1 VTYLKSIRRS
11 VSVSALIALSMVP
24 AAAYAG
30 KHTMAVEAIA
40 AAKGK
45 IDAGDK
51 VSAGRQAPEL
61 QAQARASLSSAQ
73 DLLAKGHKD
82 EAISAARHAGEF
94 ADQAIV
100 SAENSRTTAERE
112 RRHDAQDT
120 AAVAIQSASDANV
133 RASLAQ
139 QATADANASAN
150 DANKR
155 AVMAQQATA
164 DATMS
169 ATEANR
175 RLMVAQQATTDAN
188 ARTDALRNTPPT
200 PTTTTT
206 TVAMVHDETAHTSAA
221 PARRTIHRTVRHR
234 AHSGRISKNTTTIT
248 TTHS

>member
-1 VTYLKSIRRS
+1 MTYLKSITRT
-11 VSVSALIALSMVP
+11 VSVSTLIALSVLP

-51 VSAGRQAPEL
+51 VGSGRQAPEL
-61 QAQARASLSSAQ
+61 QAQARSSLSSAQ

-100 SAENSRTTAERE
+100 SAENSRTAAERD

-133 RASLAQ
+133 RTAIAQQASANANASANDANRQVILAQ
-139 QATADANASAN
+139 QATADANA
-150 DANKR
+150 R
-155 AVMAQQATA
+155 
-164 DATMS
+164 
-169 ATEANR
+169 TE
-175 RLMVAQQATTDAN
+175 
-188 ARTDALRNTPPT
+188 ALRNAPPT
-200 PTTTTT
+200 PAPSTT
-206 TVAMVHDETAHTSAA
+206 TVAVVEDETTHAIAVPVHH
-221 PARRTIHRTVRHR
+221 IVHRTVRHR
-234 AHSGRISKNTTTIT
+234 ANSGRVRKSTTTIT